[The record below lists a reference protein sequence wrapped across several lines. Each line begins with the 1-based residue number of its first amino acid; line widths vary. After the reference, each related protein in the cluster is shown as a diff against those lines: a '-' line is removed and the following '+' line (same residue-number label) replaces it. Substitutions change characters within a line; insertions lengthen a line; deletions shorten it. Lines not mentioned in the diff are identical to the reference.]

1 MAFPNNPTR
10 GDTYVVDS
18 DTYTF
23 NGISWDRTTIRPGNS
38 TLYGAGIAVG
48 ISSDD
53 PAIVGADGGYEFTG
67 AFEDRRVQ
75 TDGEVLYTASQ
86 AVSNT
91 WRRFGFSAQANVDFD
106 SPYFPTEEGYDSAKG
121 LFGGTHMP
129 AGVDT
134 LFDFSDTSFEAAGT
148 LTSPSDPYTQATGSL
163 DFRQCRVGDLL
174 RLRFDFN
181 VTPQQANTTLEV
193 CLVWATRN
201 SDNTVTFDFPL
212 TAQPIFFGTGT
223 VGRTMLNR
231 VELSAYFASE
241 EDVNARAL
249 PAIRAD
255 NEIIIA
261 PLTCLATIIR

>member
-1 MAFPNNPTR
+1 MAFPTNPSR
-10 GDTYVVDS
+10 GDTHVADS
-18 DTYTF
+18 TTWLF
-23 NGISWDRTTIRPGNS
+23 NGRSWDRSVIRPGNS
-38 TLYGAGIAVG
+38 TLYGAGAAAG

-75 TDGEVLYTASQ
+75 TDGEVLYTAVE
-86 AVSNT
+86 AHADT
-91 WRRFGFSAQANVDFD
+91 WRRFGFSAQANTDFD
-106 SPYFPTEEGYDSAKG
+106 SPYFPTEEGYDSTKG

-134 LFDFSDTSFEAAGT
+134 LFDFSDTSYSAAGS
-148 LTSPSDPYTQATGSL
+148 LTSPADPFTAAGGSL

-193 CLVWATRN
+193 CLVWATRDADGN
-201 SDNTVTFDFPL
+201 VTFDFPL

-231 VELSAYFASE
+231 VELSAYFASS

>member
-1 MAFPNNPTR
+1 MAFPTNPSR
-10 GDTYVVDS
+10 GDTHVAES
-18 DTYTF
+18 TTWLF
-23 NGISWDRTTIRPGNS
+23 NGRSWDRSIIRSGNN
-38 TLYGAGIAVG
+38 TLY
-48 ISSDD
+48 SLDD

-86 AVSNT
+86 AASNT
-91 WRRFGFSAQANVDFD
+91 WRRFGISAAANAQFD
-106 SPYFPTEEGYDSAKG
+106 VPYFPTEGGYDSTKG

-129 AGVDT
+129 AEVDT
-134 LFDFSDTSFEAAGT
+134 LFDFSDTSYAAAGS
-148 LTSPSDPYTQATGSL
+148 LTSPADPFTAADGSL

-193 CLVWATRN
+193 CLIWATRN
-201 SDNTVTFDFPL
+201 ADNTVTFDFPL

-231 VELSAYFASE
+231 VEMSAYFASP